1 VGRTGSGVRVNASF
15 QIFGFKI
22 LPHSTRITSGGFLRG
37 KLLESGPAETVR
49 RGIRVD
55 EGRDGR
61 RSVTECVT
69 PVWVAL
75 SQPRPAGRPVQSRRP
90 DSTAG
95 RARPPV
101 VVVVVVVV
109 EFAFDARAAVVSPA
123 VSRIDLPRRQRWIA
137 LHRTDRMC
145 EVMVVEALPGMR
157 CYGNFFKVGSTEGVV
172 VHKTVLAKEVLY
184 TLLDIFIDDGARVK
198 QLSLEG
204 VLSPLILL

>member
-1 VGRTGSGVRVNASF
+1 MGRTGSGVRVSASF

-22 LPHSTRITSGGFLRG
+22 LPHSTRITSKGSLRG
-37 KLLESGPAETVR
+37 KLLESGPVETVR
-49 RGIRVD
+49 QGIGVD

-69 PVWVAL
+69 AVWVAL
-75 SQPRPAGRPVQSRRP
+75 SQPRPAGRPVPPRRP

-95 RARPPV
+95 RARPP
-101 VVVVVVVV
+101 VVVVVVV

-184 TLLDIFIDDGARVK
+184 TLQDIFIDDGARVK

-204 VLSPLILL
+204 VLSPLILLYS